1 VSIDNGIGAVS
12 NTGSRVLVPTGTTTY
27 TLTAQGTPA
36 PITRQVTV
44 VSRPLMPAVNVG
56 VTPQGLV
63 YKCYQSP
70 SGWGAVPDFTPM
82 TPVSSGT
89 CTGFDLSKACRSSN
103 IGLRFEGYVRVP
115 KDTLYTFADS
125 AFYACKV
132 YIDNVVVVN
141 NISWNSGGGGAT
153 YIGTIGLTAG
163 LHAIRA
169 DYILT
174 NGTSGWLG
182 ISMNW
187 QPIPMSSLFQPG
199 ATKAL
204 DNNSREGSMLDQPL
218 LRLDGRHL
226 VVRDAQTVSIFDMK
240 GNMVLT
246 RSDIEGGAIDCRPL
260 PLGCYTAR
268 MTRAGRIAGVRMITI
283 P

>member
-1 VSIDNGIGAVS
+1 
-12 NTGSRVLVPTGTTTY
+12 
-27 TLTAQGTPA
+27 
-36 PITRQVTV
+36 
-44 VSRPLMPAVNVG
+44 MPAVNVG
-56 VTPQGLV
+56 ATPQGLV
-63 YKCYQSP
+63 YKCYQSA
-70 SGWGAVPDFTPM
+70 SGWGAVPDFTPL

-89 CTGFDLSKACRSSN
+89 CTNFDLSKACRSSN

-132 YIDNVVVVN
+132 YIDNIVVVN

-187 QPIPMSSLFQPG
+187 QPIPLSSLFQPDV
-199 ATKAL
+199 TKAL
-204 DNNSREGSMLDQPL
+204 DNNSGEGSMLDRPL

-226 VVRDAQTVSIFDMK
+226 VVPNAQTVSIFDMK
-240 GNMVLT
+240 GKMVLT
-246 RSDIEGGAIDCRPL
+246 RSDLEGGAIDCRTL

-268 MTRAGRIAGVRMITI
+268 MTRDGRIAGVRMITI